1 TFDVVLMD
9 IQMPVMDGVE
19 TTLAIRTRE
28 RESGGHLPIVGL
40 SAHAMAGDLERYI
53 KQGMDAYATK
63 PIEIEKLLGAMKGA
77 IYGSYPEAD
86 RKRGER

>member
-1 TFDVVLMD
+1 
-9 IQMPVMDGVE
+9 
-19 TTLAIRTRE
+19 
-28 RESGGHLPIVGL
+28 LPIVGL
-40 SAHAMAGDLERYI
+40 SAHAMAGDRERYI

-63 PIEIEKLLGAMKGA
+63 PIEIEKLLGAMEGA